1 MEKFN
6 WIRGD
11 GGPLVCLQKSAALQW
26 RGASDFDNCL
36 MNGGSVET
44 DYDVICRRK
53 DSVTVMKRYDRDF
66 LVLDDSEWDA
76 CFVPSPKADAV
87 IVQVYGSDCEPDE
100 IVERLTACHPTRTF
114 PFVIHDTAIRLLVG
128 ADNGDG
134 SVWGLA
140 ELAVT
145 AGEKACHVYQS
156 EEAQVILLRPV
167 TENAPTS
174 L

>member
-1 MEKFN
+1 LEKFN

-11 GGPLVCLQKSAALQW
+11 GGPLVCLQTSAAQQW

-53 DSVTVMKRYDRDF
+53 DSVTVMKRYDRDM

-76 CFVPSPKADAV
+76 CFVASPKAAAV
-87 IVQVYGSDCEPDE
+87 IVQVYGSDSAPDE
-100 IVERLTACHPTRTF
+100 IVRRLSARPPTRILQF
-114 PFVIHDTAIRLLVG
+114 EMRDTAIRLLVG

-134 SVWGLA
+134 SVWGLR
-140 ELAVT
+140 EHAVT
-145 AGEKACHVYQS
+145 VGEKACYVYRS
-156 EEAQVILLRPV
+156 EEAQVILLHPV
-167 TENAPTS
+167 AQNAASS